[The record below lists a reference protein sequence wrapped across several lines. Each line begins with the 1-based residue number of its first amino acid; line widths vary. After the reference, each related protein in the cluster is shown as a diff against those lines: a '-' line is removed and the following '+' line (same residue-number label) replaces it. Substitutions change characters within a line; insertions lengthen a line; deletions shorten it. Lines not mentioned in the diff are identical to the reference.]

1 LCAVKIQ
8 GGVVDEG
15 TVAAVVDCGSVAVV
29 DGIREVPLTAQPGF
43 PRQAVEHLSTGAIAG
58 EALLFGRNSG
68 SRLRAAW
75 PGTLRHRREKGR
87 QEMADSTTSPIAPLP
102 WPAILEDD
110 QRTFYSRA
118 RRITAEVLA
127 PLAESNPPGRVN
139 RPLLRALASED
150 LLPYLFPERYGGR
163 QPERVRATDLCL
175 LRDAIA
181 TESTEAET
189 ALAMQGLGS
198 YPILEAGSPE
208 LVKRWI
214 PEVAAGR
221 AVAGF
226 ALSEAAAGSDVV
238 AMEAV
243 AERDGDGYRL
253 SGEKLWISNAPEA
266 DVYTVFA
273 RTAPGEGSRGI
284 TAFAVP
290 GDSPGLG
297 GEWLELL
304 APHPIGSLTLDGVFV
319 PDGNVLGEP
328 GHGMRVALET
338 LSRFRPSVGAFAVG
352 MAQAAFELAN
362 RHVDER
368 QAFGGNLRKLQVVS
382 HKLAD
387 MATRLHSARLAVYD
401 AAAAFDHGDDRLS
414 FRSSAAKALATEA
427 AQSVVDDAVQ
437 IHGARALVVGHPLE
451 LLYREVRAPRIY
463 EGATDVQFE
472 IIARGLSG

>member
-1 LCAVKIQ
+1 
-8 GGVVDEG
+8 
-15 TVAAVVDCGSVAVV
+15 
-29 DGIREVPLTAQPGF
+29 
-43 PRQAVEHLSTGAIAG
+43 
-58 EALLFGRNSG
+58 
-68 SRLRAAW
+68 
-75 PGTLRHRREKGR
+75 
-87 QEMADSTTSPIAPLP
+87 MADLPTSSVAPLP
-102 WPAILEDD
+102 WPAVLDDD
-110 QRTFYSRA
+110 QQALYARA
-118 RRITAEVLA
+118 RQVAARVLA
-127 PLAESNPPGRVN
+127 PIADSGQPGRVN
-139 RPLLRALASED
+139 RPLLAALAAED
-150 LLPYLFPERYGGR
+150 LLPYLFPAEYGGK

-198 YPILEAGSPE
+198 YPILESGSSE
-208 LVKRWI
+208 LARRWI

-221 AVAGF
+221 AAAGF

-238 AMEAV
+238 AMEAT
-243 AERDGDGYRL
+243 AERDGDGYRI

-273 RTAPGEGSRGI
+273 RTMPGDSSRGI

-328 GHGMRVALET
+328 GRGIRVALQT

-368 QAFGGNLRKLQVVS
+368 SAFGGKLRDLQVVS
-382 HKLAD
+382 HKLAA
-387 MATRLHSARLAVYD
+387 MAMYLHGARLAVYD
-401 AAAAFDHGDDRLS
+401 AAAAFDRGDDRLA
-414 FRSSAAKALATEA
+414 FRSSAAKAIATEA
-427 AQSVVDDAVQ
+427 AQAVVDDAVQ
-437 IHGARALVVGHPLE
+437 LLGARALVAGHPLE

-463 EGATDVQFE
+463 EGATDVQLE
-472 IIARGLSG
+472 IIARELTG

>member
-1 LCAVKIQ
+1 MA
-8 GGVVDEG
+8 
-15 TVAAVVDCGSVAVV
+15 
-29 DGIREVPLTAQPGF
+29 
-43 PRQAVEHLSTGAIAG
+43 
-58 EALLFGRNSG
+58 NSG
-68 SRLRAAW
+68 
-75 PGTLRHRREKGR
+75 
-87 QEMADSTTSPIAPLP
+87 DSALSPIAPLP
-102 WPAILEDD
+102 WPAVLDEH
-110 QRTFYSRA
+110 QRALYARA
-118 RRITAEVLA
+118 RRIAAEVLA
-127 PLAESNPPGRVN
+127 PVADSGQPGRVN
-139 RPLLRALASED
+139 RPLLSALAAED
-150 LLPYLFPERYGGR
+150 LLPYLFPAQYGGR
-163 QPERVRATDLCL
+163 KPERVRATDLCL

-208 LVKRWI
+208 LVERWI

-238 AMEAV
+238 AMEAT

-266 DVYTVFA
+266 DLYTVFA
-273 RTAPGEGSRGI
+273 RTTPGEGSRGI

-297 GEWLELL
+297 GESLELL

-319 PDGNVLGEP
+319 PNGSVLGEP
-328 GHGMRVALET
+328 GHGMRVALGT

-368 QAFGGNLRKLQVVS
+368 QAFGGNLRQLQVVA

-387 MATRLHSARLAVYD
+387 MAARLHSARLAIYD
-401 AAAAFDHGDDRLS
+401 AAAAFDSGDDRLA
-414 FRSSAAKALATEA
+414 FRSSAAKAIATEA
-427 AQSVVDDAVQ
+427 AQTIVDDAVQ
-437 IHGARALVVGHPLE
+437 LHGARALVAGHPLE

-463 EGATDVQFE
+463 EGATDVQLE
-472 IIARGLSG
+472 IIARELTR